1 MGSGS
6 TGVAVKR
13 VGGRHFIGIEQNK
26 AYFDI
31 AQQRIEEETKCSQ

>member
-13 VGGRHFIGIEQNK
+13 VGGRHFIGMEK
-26 AYFDI
+26 DKGYFDI
-31 AQQRIEEETKCSQ
+31 ARERIEKEAGQ

>member
-13 VGGRHFIGIEQNK
+13 VGGRHFIGIEQDRN
-26 AYFDI
+26 YFKI
-31 AQQRIEEETKCSQ
+31 ARERIEKETT

>member
-13 VGGRHFIGIEQNK
+13 VGGRHFIGMEQNQV
-26 AYFDI
+26 YFDI
-31 AQQRIEEETKCSQ
+31 AQKRIEEVML